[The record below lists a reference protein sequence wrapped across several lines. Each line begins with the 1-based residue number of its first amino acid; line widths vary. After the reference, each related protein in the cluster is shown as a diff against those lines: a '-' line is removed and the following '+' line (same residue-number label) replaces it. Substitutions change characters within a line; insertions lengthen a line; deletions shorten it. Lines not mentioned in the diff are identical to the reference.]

1 MRRIKLIIFILKH
14 RGIKWI
20 KKQRY
25 YYKKDKTLR
34 EVCYNM
40 TFFEY
45 LDWALHN
52 EPCGA

>member
-1 MRRIKLIIFILKH
+1 MSRIKLIIFILKH
-14 RGIKWI
+14 RRIKWI

-34 EVCYNM
+34 EECHNM